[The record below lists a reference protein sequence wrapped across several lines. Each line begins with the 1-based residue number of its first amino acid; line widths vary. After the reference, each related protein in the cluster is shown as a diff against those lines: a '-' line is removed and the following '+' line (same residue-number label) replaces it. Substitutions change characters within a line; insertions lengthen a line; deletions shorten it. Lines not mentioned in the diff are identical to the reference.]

1 MAYSSSPRCVQCCF
15 LFVIPLQSF
24 FRCCFFVVFLLA
36 FCHWLN
42 YTLHRLYCRLTFTLC
57 LRCFLFSYPS
67 TRRLPCRWVPVSDGR
82 PVHSDALAMR
92 RWHRLYGPEWWE
104 QLRGCDPH
112 VWPSSQIQ
120 LQGLWWGCFH
130 PFKYQRLRTMN
141 LFWVKVKDAALQ
153 LVSIEFYSQTD
164 GANYVADHTWRATE
178 EIIWA
183 SVLWLLLFVAWGKS
197 SPLLSHS
204 ASRFIWNWMLQV
216 WFIFCC
222 FSSKATSVKIGP
234 TNLPIVA
241 F

>member
-1 MAYSSSPRCVQCCF
+1 MRWRCDGDTDCMD
-15 LFVIPLQSF
+15 L
-24 FRCCFFVVFLLA
+24 
-36 FCHWLN
+36 
-42 YTLHRLYCRLTFTLC
+42 
-57 LRCFLFSYPS
+57 
-67 TRRLPCRWVPVSDGR
+67 SDESNCEG
-82 PVHSDALAMR
+82 VTHM
-92 RWHRLYGPEWWE
+92 
-104 QLRGCDPH
+104 CDPA
-112 VWPSSQIQ
+112 VKFSCRDS
-120 LQGLWWGCFH
+120 GEDAFTR
-130 PFKYQRLRTMN
+130 FKYQRLRTMN